1 MEESQEYTLK
11 KLENYNMNFE
21 NSLEKRTQSNSLLQN
36 SAMNKQELKKE
47 GRMLNEILIK
57 NSNIYQ
63 SVQIQNDIKIYSLK

>member
-1 MEESQEYTLK
+1 
-11 KLENYNMNFE
+11 MNFE